1 MSCSCFLLWTD
12 NILQDN
18 KVELLTN
25 ISFYAHMYSH
35 FFVATQT
42 QNVMNIK
49 EEVKEEPSRRFIAKT
64 YISNKFTIILL
75 NWERIEM
82 FRIKKKR
89 QPLKDFIAHI
99 HRSLLAPVPS
109 LSRGLKTLKK

>member
-1 MSCSCFLLWTD
+1 MVVIYGFSIKRFFLLFPCPAFFLFFVKD

-42 QNVMNIK
+42 QNVMNIQEEREIDGERKK
-49 EEVKEEPSRRFIAKT
+49 ERRTFKAV
-64 YISNKFTIILL
+64 YCQNL
-75 NWERIEM
+75 
-82 FRIKKKR
+82 
-89 QPLKDFIAHI
+89 H
-99 HRSLLAPVPS
+99 
-109 LSRGLKTLKK
+109 